1 VRGAVIDSRKLV
13 VDTFQYPRQIVG
25 MTNLPGTGDRPEE
38 RLLRKKQVAKTL
50 ACSPRTVDR
59 LVNAGRLTRVKILGG
74 IRFRF
79 SQVQMLMN
87 GGQL

>member
-1 VRGAVIDSRKLV
+1 MSNSND
-13 VDTFQYPRQIVG
+13 VG
-25 MTNLPGTGDRPEE
+25 DAPEE
-38 RLLRKKQVAKTL
+38 RLLRKKQVAKIL
-50 ACSPRTVDR
+50 ACSLRTVDR